1 VRPANNSHRSLKIFP
16 RNTKGIVPVSLSPR
30 VTSFH
35 SAGFLFLLVPGC
47 RLHGRIT
54 ELLSCRPPESKGC
67 LALTF
72 SAKLPQAGR
81 RRERERKKAAPCI
94 RRVRSRL
101 FLGAEVLLRR
111 DGNSDWAYSTSVLS
125 GDKGAGVIS
134 PGQGV
139 LRGVSPYNSPLL
151 ITLPPGPPLFRIPV
165 LRITA
170 SNSWIDTDK
179 DIFFIFIAHLSC
191 IIVFLLATFD
201 HQLVI
206 IMSSGQGTYRDKGTA
221 DFPRF
226 LRLCWNENVRN

>member
-1 VRPANNSHRSLKIFP
+1 LSCLEPSYITVIKCRAFALLEHGESSKLRKRRERERERDRGKTRKSKVRPANNSHRSLKIFP

-54 ELLSCRPPESKGC
+54 ELLSCQPPESKGC

-139 LRGVSPYNSPLL
+139 LRGVSPYKADTPTRASLVPNSGV
-151 ITLPPGPPLFRIPV
+151 THYCQQFV
-165 LRITA
+165 
-170 SNSWIDTDK
+170 D
-179 DIFFIFIAHLSC
+179 
-191 IIVFLLATFD
+191 
-201 HQLVI
+201 
-206 IMSSGQGTYRDKGTA
+206 
-221 DFPRF
+221 
-226 LRLCWNENVRN
+226 